1 MGNNQNKTEN
11 NINFNKQEL
20 KILYKN
26 FQNLDTDKSGSIEP
40 GELFNVPELKE
51 NPIVQRIISV
61 FDKNNDG
68 KISFYEFV
76 TGLSSLTNSGN
87 QEDKLK
93 IAFQI
98 YDINN
103 DGYISNGDLFN
114 LLKLLVGENLTNIQL
129 QQLVDR
135 TIIAADKDLDGK
147 IAYEEFC
154 DFVQDMKIDEMFSLN
169 IFQK

>member
-1 MGNNQNKTEN
+1 MGNNQNKNEN
-11 NINFNKQEL
+11 NIKFNKEEL
-20 KILYKN
+20 KILYQN

-40 GELFNVPELKE
+40 WELFNVPELKE
-51 NPIVQRIISV
+51 NPIVQRIITV

-76 TGLSSLTNSGN
+76 IGLSSLTNSGN
-87 QEDKLK
+87 QEEKLK

-98 YDINN
+98 YDMNN

-114 LLKLLVGENLTNIQL
+114 LLKILVGENLTNIQL

-147 IAYEEFC
+147 VGYEEFC
-154 DFVQDMKIDEMFSLN
+154 EFVQDMKIDEMFSLN
-169 IFQK
+169 IFHK